1 MRRYKINFKK
11 MYVLQPKKKVVTF
24 VHILT
29 LNEQDQKVEKPLEK
43 PYFHKKFQL
52 AHMSYE

>member
-1 MRRYKINFKK
+1 

>member
-1 MRRYKINFKK
+1 
-11 MYVLQPKKKVVTF
+11 LQPKKKVVTF

-43 PYFHKKFQL
+43 PYFLKKFQL